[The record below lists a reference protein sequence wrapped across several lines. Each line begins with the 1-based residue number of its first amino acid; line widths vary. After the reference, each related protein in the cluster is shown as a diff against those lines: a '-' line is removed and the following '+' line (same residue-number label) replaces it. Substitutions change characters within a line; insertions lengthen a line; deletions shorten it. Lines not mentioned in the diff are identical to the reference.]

1 MVDSIAGHFITQEGK
16 ARQKLTE
23 YKVADGRSPE
33 AWKRHGDTMRQIAP
47 MVVDIVERFRLDLNV
62 VLARGVSRAFQ
73 IARAEYRRTLDRHG
87 VLDFAELVERALAL
101 FGQMDEF
108 ARSRYLLEARYQ
120 HVLVDEFQDTSRPQ
134 WRLVH
139 QLVRAWGEGAGL
151 AAEGRLPPSIF
162 IVGDVKQS
170 IYAFRDAD
178 VSLFGH
184 ASRFI
189 DSLRPGEQSKRSIS
203 RNFRSVPQL
212 LAFVNDLFDAI
223 ERDRTDHPE
232 AFVFADDDRFPVDEL
247 EADAAEA
254 LGIVA
259 EEGVEGSV
267 EGVASEIA
275 RLLESDTPIR
285 DRDSL
290 MRRPVRPGDI
300 AILFRSRDS
309 HRELE
314 AALEARAIPT
324 YVYKGLGFFDAD
336 EIKDSM
342 ALLRFLA
349 RPSSRLR
356 AAAFL
361 RSRFVRLSDD
371 GLLRIGRDLALAL
384 TSSSVDERWGLDD
397 EDASALGHARAG
409 VVRWLAAVDHMPP
422 ADLFDAVLEETAYA
436 CEMSG
441 PRLTQARE
449 NLKKMRG
456 LIRRIQNRGYATLA
470 RIADH
475 LDRLSAGDE
484 SNAAIDAVDA
494 VSLMTV
500 HAAKGLEFPVVFL
513 VNLARGTGG
522 RRPPIRVE
530 RLRGAGFDES
540 VEDAEP
546 GDVPSVTV
554 ADFQPDAE
562 AERRREREET
572 KRLLYVAMTRA
583 RDRLYLATALKDGRL
598 QPGPGSLADVL
609 PSGFRDLFNR
619 VGAVTDGDISWSGDH
634 GRRHVFRVC
643 RPAVESPTPDRG
655 RPGESRPDDFLA
667 LPVGE
672 AMERLSVTTWVQV
685 EPEVE
690 RPIERPAVQPGRP
703 ADTAAPVI
711 TGRLVHRMWQDR
723 RHPSTHDLDQ
733 LSEWARSFIR
743 PDELAMVADSAALS
757 RTAARLWQA
766 IRLRPEYEGLMAR
779 DCLFEVPF
787 SFRSPGAPRAILR
800 GVIDC
805 LALSASGQVTVIELK
820 TGQPNPSH
828 QRQLDIYVEVARSLF
843 PDREVRGVLI

>member
-1 MVDSIAGHFITQEGK
+1 MVDSIAGHFMTQEGK

-23 YKVADGRSPE
+23 YKVADCRSPE

-73 IARAEYRRTLDRHG
+73 IARAEYRRTLERHG

-101 FGQMDEF
+101 FNQMDEF

-223 ERDRTDHPE
+223 ERDRIDHPE
-232 AFVFADDDRFPVDEL
+232 AFVFADDDRFPVDDL

-259 EEGVEGSV
+259 EEGVEASV
-267 EGVASEIA
+267 EAVASEIA
-275 RLLESDTPIR
+275 RLLASGANVR

-290 MRRPVRPGDI
+290 MRRPVRAGDI

-371 GLLRIGRDLALAL
+371 GLRRIGRDLAQAL
-384 TSSSVDERWGLDD
+384 TSSSVDERWGLDE
-397 EDASALGHARAG
+397 EDASALGHAQAG
-409 VVRWLAAVDHMPP
+409 VARWLAAVDHMPP

-530 RLRGAGFDES
+530 RLRGGRGSKRAPRTRNER
-540 VEDAEP
+540 EL
-546 GDVPSVTV
+546 PSDDGRRFS
-554 ADFQPDAE
+554 A
-562 AERRREREET
+562 RRRGR
-572 KRLLYVAMTRA
+572 AASRA
-583 RDRLYLATALKDGRL
+583 RGNQAAALCRHDPRARSSLSGHRAEGWPAPTRSR
-598 QPGPGSLADVL
+598 QPGRGPALGVPRA
-609 PSGFRDLFNR
+609 FNR
-619 VGAVTDGDISWSGDH
+619 VGAVADGEIYWSGDR
-634 GRRHVFRVC
+634 GRRHASGSAA
-643 RPAVESPTPDRG
+643 RPWNRRRRIG
-655 RPGESRPDDFLA
+655 RA
-667 LPVGE
+667 
-672 AMERLSVTTWVQV
+672 A
-685 EPEVE
+685 
-690 RPIERPAVQPGRP
+690 GR
-703 ADTAAPVI
+703 I
-711 TGRLVHRMWQDR
+711 RTGRL
-723 RHPSTHDLDQ
+723 
-733 LSEWARSFIR
+733 
-743 PDELAMVADSAALS
+743 
-757 RTAARLWQA
+757 
-766 IRLRPEYEGLMAR
+766 
-779 DCLFEVPF
+779 
-787 SFRSPGAPRAILR
+787 PGAA
-800 GVIDC
+800 C
-805 LALSASGQVTVIELK
+805 LARRWSGS
-820 TGQPNPSH
+820 P
-828 QRQLDIYVEVARSLF
+828 
-843 PDREVRGVLI
+843 